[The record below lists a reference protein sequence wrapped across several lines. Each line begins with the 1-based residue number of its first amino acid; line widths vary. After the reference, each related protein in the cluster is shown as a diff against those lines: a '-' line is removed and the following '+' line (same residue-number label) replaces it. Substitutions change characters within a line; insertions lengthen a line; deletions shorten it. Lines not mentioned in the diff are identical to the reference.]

1 MKYILFFLI
10 LFSSKHILLANEIT
24 MEQARKVAMSF
35 FCETIRSRGGIPRL
49 QLVWDGEST
58 TTRGGS
64 SPAFYVFNRM
74 DSDGFVIISGDDV
87 TMPIL
92 GYSCSNHFVVE
103 NMPPNLLDWMD
114 ELRNQINAVR
124 EEHVVGTS
132 YISKAWTRASD
143 AIGGD
148 GLESLSGGKLE
159 KTLEKMTNSTMK
171 GFILG
176 MAVTAVIQSSSATTV
191 MVVGFVNS
199 GIMKLRQAI
208 GIIMGANVGTTI
220 TSWILSLSGI
230 EGDSLV
236 MQLLKPSSFSAV
248 FAFVGI
254 ILLMFCN
261 SEKKKHL
268 GTIFLGF
275 GILMVGMDQ
284 MSAAV
289 EPLSDDPTF
298 TGFLTLFNN
307 PVFGILA
314 GALLTAVIQSSSAS
328 VGILQAL
335 SKTGAISYSMA
346 IPIVMGQNIGTC
358 VTALISCIGAK
369 KNAKRAAFVHLY
381 FNIIG
386 TLVICALFYGSN
398 LFINYGF
405 LNDIVGP
412 ENIAVIHTAF
422 NLLATAILLPFNKYL
437 EKLACLTIKD
447 KEEDS
452 DVPFLDERFL
462 NTPSVATE
470 RAKSLAE
477 KMARLSEGTLLGAL
491 ELVDHYDEKVAETIH
506 ENEDMIDSYEDVI
519 STYLVKLSSK
529 QLSADDSKTI
539 QLILH
544 TIGDFERISDH
555 AVSIVKVAQEIHEK
569 NISFSKEAKA
579 GLAVMIDA
587 LREIIN
593 NATVAFVD
601 NDLALASKVEPL
613 EQVIDRLRDKL
624 KDAHVKRLTNGTCT
638 IELGFVFSDLITN
651 IERVSDHCSNI
662 AIGVIEINRNG
673 YDAHEYLHELKNSD
687 DIQYNAD
694 YKAYK
699 QKYTLPKEALS
710 VREVSVGVPVN

>member
-1 MKYILFFLI
+1 MDLF
-10 LFSSKHILLANEIT
+10 
-24 MEQARKVAMSF
+24 MV
-35 FCETIRSRGGIPRL
+35 L
-49 QLVWDGEST
+49 QLLCGLALFLFGMNS
-58 TTRGGS
+58 
-64 SPAFYVFNRM
+64 M
-74 DSDGFVIISGDDV
+74 
-87 TMPIL
+87 
-92 GYSCSNHFVVE
+92 
-103 NMPPNLLDWMD
+103 
-114 ELRNQINAVR
+114 
-124 EEHVVGTS
+124 
-132 YISKAWTRASD
+132 
-143 AIGGD
+143 GD

-176 MAVTAVIQSSSATTV
+176 AAVTAVIQSSSATTV

-314 GALLTAVIQSSSAS
+314 GALLTAIIQSSSAS

-405 LNDIVGP
+405 LDDIVGP
-412 ENIAVIHTAF
+412 ENIAVIHTLF

-579 GLAVMIDA
+579 GLAVMVDA